1 MKLTDMIVD
10 ELAKT
15 GEFNIADYLHAHKR
29 QAIKVTVSYLENTHG
44 WQLERLRDNDDN
56 TFITG
61 YRINPADRQR
71 ALDELAKRK
80 ARPARKKPQPVQ
92 VQQAQPARPQ
102 PIAYNLENMSGAQ
115 KAIYEKIM
123 PLLKHDRI
131 RVTNLNHIN
140 NHTVLCKVL
149 RSQRYVLSA
158 GGEVWVKEY

>member
-1 MKLTDMIVD
+1 MKLSHIIID

-15 GEFNIADYLHAHKR
+15 GEFKVADYLNAHKR
-29 QAIKVTVSYLENTHG
+29 ESIKNAVSYLENVRG
-44 WQLERLRDNDDN
+44 WRLERLRDNDDN

-80 ARPARKKPQPVQ
+80 VRLAQKKPRHVPARPAQPQT
-92 VQQAQPARPQ
+92 
-102 PIAYNLENMSGAQ
+102 IAFENMSGAQ
-115 KAIYEKIM
+115 KAIYEKII

-140 NHTVLCKVL
+140 NHKLLCKVL
-149 RSQRYVLSA
+149 RSQRYALSA